1 MRILNDLMYHH
12 VLNLP
17 VINFLVIKNETST
30 IGVQVLKILEIQ
42 GKNLSEIRDIKLL
55 KVIFVNFMTSFAT
68 INLTKLV
75 GFPK

>member
-1 MRILNDLMYHH
+1 MYHH